1 MSPAVTLALRRSAKA
16 VAVVSVLLLAKT
28 AIDQQ
33 SFPQKLAP
41 EPGSMLAAQFL
52 DRNGERLNVTLQN
65 HWNFHDYRPLHR
77 IPSILLNAF
86 IYAEDKRFFDHHGV
100 DWSARVHAI
109 KQNLQAGHIVRG
121 ASTITEQVVRLLHP
135 RPRTFWSRWLE
146 GWEAMRLEAG
156 FSKAEILEFYLNQVP
171 YGRQRRGV
179 VQAAHRYFNRD
190 LSTLNDRELL
200 SLAVLVRAP
209 GRLDPLTNPRGL
221 DEPVE
226 RLANSMVN
234 EGVLQPNAKRLL
246 LEESLQLSKPSLAV
260 DAAHFVQQLKSD
272 PTIQPSANGKVT
284 TTIDAALQRRVQ
296 AILDNRIRYL
306 RSRQVSDGA
315 VLVIDHL
322 AGEVLAWVNGGG
334 FSNADGQQ
342 IDAVTTPRQPGST
355 LKPFLY
361 GMAIEKGWTAA
372 TLIDDSPLTIAVG
385 NGLHSITNYSHQYYG
400 PLRLREALGNSLNVP
415 AIRAAAFVGRE
426 HFLDRLHRLGFAS
439 LTQHPDFYGDGLG
452 LGNGEVTLLEL
463 VRAYSVLARGGVERP
478 VRMAF
483 NQFDQDRHPVRI
495 FDSETTSLIGDI
507 LSDPDA
513 RAREFGRDS
522 ILRMPVQTAVKTGT
536 STDYRDAWA
545 VGYTHRYTVGV
556 WMGNLD
562 QRPMNEVTGSVGP
575 GMVLRA
581 VFAELNRFSD
591 SRPLVKSLA
600 LRSVSICPVTGL
612 LAAVD
617 GPSVSEWFRPGTEPS
632 RRCDGK
638 HSRDQAMAAS
648 ATLAGATPK
657 LKQPIPG
664 LQLAMDPRIPDE
676 KEVLPFELENDAGF
690 ERIEWVV
697 DGKTAARTKPGK
709 AYVWPLRRGQHSVYA
724 RLWSRGE
731 SRARQTRTVSFYVK

>member
-1 MSPAVTLALRRSAKA
+1 MKPAVKLVLHRSARVA
-16 VAVVSVLLLAKT
+16 AVVVALLVAKT
-28 AIDQQ
+28 VIDQQ
-33 SFPQKLAP
+33 SFPRKLAP
-41 EPGSMLAAQFL
+41 EPGSLLAAQFL

-65 HWNFHDYRPLHR
+65 HWNFHDHRPLHSM
-77 IPSILLNAF
+77 PSILLNAF
-86 IYAEDKRFFDHHGV
+86 IYAEDKRFFEHHGV
-100 DWSARVHAI
+100 DWNARMHAI
-109 KQNLQAGHIVRG
+109 TQNLQAGHIVRG
-121 ASTITEQVVRLLHP
+121 ASTISEQVVRLLHP

-146 GWEAMRLEAG
+146 GWEAMRLEAR

-179 VQAAHRYFNRD
+179 VQAAHLYFNRD

-209 GRLDPLTNPRGL
+209 GRLDPLSSPSAL
-221 DEPVE
+221 DEPVA
-226 RLANSMVN
+226 RLADIMVN
-234 EGVLQPNAKRLL
+234 EQVLAPQAKRLL
-246 LEESLQLSKPSLAV
+246 LQESLQLSRPSLAV

-272 PTIQPSANGKVT
+272 PTIRPSANGKVT
-284 TTIDAALQRRVQ
+284 TTIDATLQRRVQ

-306 RSRQVSDGA
+306 GSHQVSDGA
-315 VLVIDHL
+315 VLVVDHL
-322 AGEVLAWVNGGG
+322 ANEVLAWVNGGG
-334 FSNADGQQ
+334 FSNVDGQQ
-342 IDAVTTPRQPGST
+342 IDVVTTPRQPGST

-372 TLIDDSPLTIAVG
+372 TLIDDSPLAIAVG

-415 AIRAAAFVGRE
+415 AIRTAAFVGRD
-426 HFLDRLHRLGFAS
+426 HFLDRLHRLGFIS
-439 LTQHPDFYGDGLG
+439 LKQHPDFYGDGLG
-452 LGNGEVTLLEL
+452 LGNGEVTLFEL

-478 VRMAF
+478 VRLAF
-483 NQFDQDRHPVRI
+483 NQFNEDNQPVRV
-495 FDSETTSLIGDI
+495 FDPDTASLIGDI

-575 GMVLRA
+575 GMVLRG
-581 VFAELNRFSD
+581 VFAELNRFSE

-600 LRSVSICPVTGL
+600 LRSVRICPVTGL
-612 LAAVD
+612 LAAAD
-617 GPSVSEWFRPGTEPS
+617 GPSVSEWFRPGKEPMQ
-632 RRCDGK
+632 RCNGN
-638 HSRDQAMAAS
+638 HGRDQAMIATATSTS
-648 ATLAGATPK
+648 AIPR
-657 LKQPIPG
+657 LKQPIAG

-676 KEVLPFELENDAGF
+676 KEMLPFELEHDDGY
-690 ERIEWVV
+690 ERIEWIV
-697 DGKTAARTKPGK
+697 DGKTVARKKPGN
-709 AYVWPLRRGQHSVYA
+709 AYVWPLQRGKHSVYA
-724 RLWSRGE
+724 RLWRSGD
-731 SRARQTRTVSFYVK
+731 SRALQTRTVSFYVK